1 MSVIGRVDGTTST
14 TVSDPPATVVEVSES
29 EHHSAQDE
37 RRPIRELVDDR
48 LLDELLAGPVT
59 RPAGCA

>member
-1 MSVIGRVDGTTST
+1 M
-14 TVSDPPATVVEVSES
+14 SES